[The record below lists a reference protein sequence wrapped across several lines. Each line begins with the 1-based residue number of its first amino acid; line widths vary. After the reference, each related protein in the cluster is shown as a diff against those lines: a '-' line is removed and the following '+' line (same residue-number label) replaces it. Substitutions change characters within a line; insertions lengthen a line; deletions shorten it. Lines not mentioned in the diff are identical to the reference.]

1 MKESVFVVGFL
12 TLFRTF
18 EQIESGLM
26 SAHNALVY
34 GIAGAALIFC
44 GLYIHGLEKTN
55 KELLELNKELLKNNR
70 KSLEISQE
78 MLDYLNGLDDDTD
91 PDGGEKMAM

>member
-1 MKESVFVVGFL
+1 ML
-12 TLFRTF
+12 T
-18 EQIESGLM
+18 
-26 SAHNALVY
+26 Y

-44 GLYIHGLEKTN
+44 GLYIHSLEKTN
-55 KELLELNKELLKNNR
+55 KELLELNKELLENNR

-91 PDGGEKMAM
+91 PDGGEKMAMGHEEKPKGEIVAFQSREAAS